1 MNQPGGRLQ
10 GKVAIITGG
19 GSGIGRGCAEAF
31 LREGAMI
38 VVVGRRQSRLD
49 EVTGASPSGDVM
61 AVAADVSR
69 AEDVTRMV
77 GEVAERFGR
86 IDVLVNSAATL
97 IAGTAESL
105 TEREWDET
113 FNVNVRG
120 LWMLSKA
127 VVPHMRRA
135 GGGSIVNI
143 ASVVGLIGAGNRA
156 AYGASK
162 GAVITLAKCMAMDLG
177 PDKIRVNCICPGI
190 VATEMVAGFIN
201 NAPNPEAAR
210 KQRLDLHPI
219 GRFGTPQ
226 DIGNCAVYLA
236 SDESSW
242 VTGAAFTV
250 DGGYTA
256 GKT

>member
-1 MNQPGGRLQ
+1 MNEAGGRLR

-19 GSGIGRGCAEAF
+19 GSGIGRGCAETF
-31 LREGAMI
+31 VREGANV
-38 VVVGRRQSRLD
+38 VVVGRRQGRLD
-49 EVTGASPSGDVM
+49 EVAAGTSDKVM
-61 AVAADVSR
+61 AVSADVSR
-69 AEDVTRMV
+69 AEDVERV
-77 GEVAERFGR
+77 VASAEEKFGT
-86 IDVLVNSAATL
+86 IDVLVNSAAVL
-97 IAGTAESL
+97 LRGTAESL

-127 VVPHMRRA
+127 VLPNMRRA

-143 ASVVGLIGAGNRA
+143 ASVVGLVGARSRA

-162 GAVITLAKCMAMDLG
+162 GAVITLTKCMAMDLG

-190 VATEMVAGFIN
+190 VETEMVAGFIN
-201 NAPNPEAAR
+201 NTPDPEAAR
-210 KQRLDLHPI
+210 RQRVELHPI
-219 GRFGTPQ
+219 GRFGKPQ
-226 DIGNCAVYLA
+226 DIANCAVYLA

-250 DGGYTA
+250 DGGYMA